1 MMSQASTKSFSQ
13 KSLSL
18 IVRFIK
24 FNLVGT
30 VVFLVATAIYM
41 LSFNAFGFWAWLFA
55 NGLGGILQFSIITL
69 LNRTKRGRIFD
80 GSQQNS
86 NS

>member
-13 KSLSL
+13 KSVMLL
-18 IVRFIK
+18 VRFIK

-41 LSFNAFGFWAWLFA
+41 ISFNTFGFWAWLLA
-55 NGLGGILQFSIITL
+55 NGLGGILQFSIITW

-80 GSQQNS
+80 NSRQNS
-86 NS
+86 CP

>member
-1 MMSQASTKSFSQ
+1 MSQASTKSFSQ

-18 IVRFIK
+18 LIRYIK

-30 VVFLVATAIYM
+30 VVFLVATAMYM
-41 LSFNAFGFWAWLFA
+41 ISFNTFGFWAWLFA

-80 GSQQNS
+80 NSQQNS
-86 NS
+86 NP